1 MSGATNCPET
11 PRQKMIGMMY
21 LVLTAM
27 LALNVS
33 AAILNGYTQVDDS
46 LHATIETMQDSNAET
61 YATFKAALDKNP
73 EKTQEW
79 YDKAMEVKRVSD
91 EFFDYVQTFKDDM
104 VLLADGKKAKKD
116 AKVSEIGKK
125 DDTNIPA
132 QYAIS
137 EGNATVLKEKIN
149 RFREF
154 LIKFTENVPGAT
166 MFHEEMNRTFVT
178 EDGTNAEGDPVTW
191 ENMIFNEM
199 PMCASITILTKL
211 QNDIRHCEGVATRLL
226 LGATDAGDLRVNK
239 FNAYVIPSANYVVKG
254 TKYTAQVILA
264 AIDSTQTPE
273 YYVNGQKLNN
283 KGIYEVVANTVGV
296 QKISGKIGYM
306 DQQGV
311 MQYLPFEREYTVG
324 EPTATISNTDLNIMY
339 RGYDNPFSISV
350 PGVSAHLLQVK
361 CAQASIKQEGN
372 MWVIRP
378 NADSPDQLN
387 IEVYANIG
395 GTPTIM
401 GSQLYRVKNLPRPDA
416 YFEINGVPTEDTR
429 VPRAQLIN
437 PKNRIVASYGADGLV
452 QAKFEITGFQVKLPT
467 GASIQVKGDRFDN
480 KALDAIKKL
489 KQGNTVNLMYIK
501 AKGPDGKEIQL
512 RGLPIELN

>member
-91 EFFDYVQTFKDDM
+91 EFFEYVQTFKDDM

-154 LIKFTENVPGAT
+154 LIKFTESVPGAA

-296 QKISGKIGYM
+296 QKIVGKIGYM

>member
-46 LHATIETMQDSNAET
+46 LHATIDTMQDSNAET

-91 EFFDYVQTFKDDM
+91 EFFDYVQKFKDDM
-104 VLLADGKKAKKD
+104 VLLADGKKAVMN

-132 QYAIS
+132 QYAIN
-137 EGNATVLKEKIN
+137 EGHATELKEKIN
-149 RFREF
+149 RFRNF
-154 LIKFTENVPGAT
+154 LIKFTEEVPGAS

-178 EDGTNAEGDPVTW
+178 DDGKNAEGDPVTW

-211 QNDIRHCEGVATRLL
+211 QNDIRHCEGKAVQQLL
-226 LGATDAGDLRVNK
+226 AATDASDLRVNK
-239 FNAYVIPSANYVVKG
+239 FNAYVIPSSNYVIKG

-296 QKISGKIGYM
+296 QKITGKIGYM
-306 DQQGV
+306 NQQGV

-324 EPTATISNTDLNIMY
+324 EPTATVSNTDLNIVY

-350 PGVSAHLLQVK
+350 PGVSAHLLQVV
-361 CAQASIKQEGN
+361 CNQASIIQKDGL
-372 MWVIRP
+372 WIIRP
-378 NADSPDQLN
+378 TANAPEN
-387 IEVYANIG
+387 MTIEVYANIEG
-395 GTPTIM
+395 SQALM
-401 GSQLYRVKNLPRPDA
+401 GSYIYRVKNLPRPDA

-429 VPRAQLIN
+429 IPRAQLIN
-437 PKNRIVASYGADGLV
+437 PNNKIVASYGADGLV
-452 QAKFEITGFQVKLPT
+452 QAKFEIVSFQVKLPT
-467 GASIQVKGDRFDN
+467 GVSLSVKGDRFDD
-480 KALDAIKKL
+480 KTLAAIKKL
-489 KQGNTVNLMYIK
+489 KQGNMVNLQYIK
-501 AKGPDGKEIQL
+501 AKGPDGKEVQL
-512 RGLPIELN
+512 RSLPIELN

>member
-91 EFFDYVQTFKDDM
+91 EFFEYVQTFKDDM

-149 RFREF
+149 RFRNF

-178 EDGTNAEGDPVTW
+178 EDGMNAEGDPVTW

-296 QKISGKIGYM
+296 QKIVGKIGYM

>member
-33 AAILNGYTQVDDS
+33 ASILNGYTQVDDS
-46 LHATIETMQDSNAET
+46 LHATIETMQESNADT
-61 YATFKAALDKNP
+61 YHKFQAALEKNP

-79 YDKAMEVKRVSD
+79 YNKAMEVKDASD
-91 EFFDYVQTFKDDM
+91 KFFNYVQKFKDEM
-104 VLLADGKKAKKD
+104 VLLADGKNAKQD

-132 QYAIS
+132 QYALN
-137 EGNATVLKEKIN
+137 EGNAKVLKNAIN
-149 RFREF
+149 QYRDLVIDITGDTQAFD
-154 LIKFTENVPGAT
+154 
-166 MFHEEMNRTFVT
+166 EELRRTFVT
-178 EDGTNAEGDPVTW
+178 EDGTNAEGDPVSW
-191 ENMIFNEM
+191 EDMIFNEM

-211 QNDIRHCEGVATRLL
+211 QNDIRHCEGKAVQLL
-226 LGATDAGDLRVNK
+226 LEATDAGDLRVNK

-283 KGIYEVVANTVGV
+283 KGVYEVVANTVGV
-296 QKISGKIGYM
+296 QKITGKIGYL

-350 PGVSAHLLQVK
+350 PGVSAHLLEVK
-361 CAQASIKQEGN
+361 CAQASIKHEGN
-372 MWVIRP
+372 MWIIRP
-378 NADSPDQLN
+378 NANSSDNLE

-467 GASIQVKGDRFDN
+467 GASISVKGDRFDN

>member
-46 LHATIETMQDSNAET
+46 LHATIDTMQDSNAET

-91 EFFDYVQTFKDDM
+91 EFFEYVQKFKDDM
-104 VLLADGKKAKKD
+104 VLLADGKKAVMN

-132 QYAIS
+132 QYAIN
-137 EGNATVLKEKIN
+137 EGHATELKEKIN
-149 RFREF
+149 RFRNF
-154 LIKFTENVPGAT
+154 LIKFTEEVPGAT

-178 EDGTNAEGDPVTW
+178 DDGKNAEGEPVTW

-211 QNDIRHCEGVATRLL
+211 QNDIRHCEGVAARLL

-273 YYVNGQKLNN
+273 YYVNGQKLNS
-283 KGIYEVVANTVGV
+283 KGVYEVVANTVGV
-296 QKISGKIGYM
+296 QKITGKIGYM

-361 CAQASIKQEGN
+361 CAQASIQHDGN
-372 MWVIRP
+372 MWIIRP
-378 NADSPDQLN
+378 SADSPDNLE
-387 IEVYANIG
+387 IEVYATIE
-395 GTPTIM
+395 GTPTLM

-467 GASIQVKGDRFDN
+467 GASISVKGDHFDN

>member
-1 MSGATNCPET
+1 MGGAKNCPET

-46 LHATIETMQDSNAET
+46 LHATIETMQESNIDT
-61 YATFKAALDKNP
+61 YNTFKAALDKNP

-79 YDKAMEVKRVSD
+79 YDKAMEVKRVSN
-91 EFFDYVQTFKDDM
+91 EFFDYVQNFKDDM
-104 VLLADGKKAKKD
+104 VLLADGKKAKKN
-116 AKVSEIGKK
+116 AKVSEIGKQ
-125 DDTNIPA
+125 DDTNIPQ
-132 QYAIS
+132 QYAIN
-137 EGNATVLKEKIN
+137 EGHATELKDKIN
-149 RFREF
+149 RYRDF
-154 LIKFTENVPGAT
+154 LIKITGDNTQAFD
-166 MFHEEMNRTFVT
+166 EELRRTFVT
-178 EDGTNAEGDPVTW
+178 DDGQNAEGETISW

-211 QNDIRHCEGVATRLL
+211 QNDIRHCEGKAVQQLL
-226 LGATDAGDLRVNK
+226 AATDASDLRVNK

-283 KGIYEVVANTVGV
+283 NGIYEVIANTVGV
-296 QKISGKIGYM
+296 QKITGRIGYM

-324 EPTATISNTDLNIMY
+324 EPTATVSNTDLNIMY

-350 PGVSAHLLQVK
+350 PGVSGHLLQVV
-361 CAQASIKQEGN
+361 CDQASIVQKDGL
-372 MWVIRP
+372 WIIRP
-378 NADSPDQLN
+378 SANSPEN
-387 IEVYANIG
+387 MTIEVYANIG
-395 GTPTIM
+395 GSQALM
-401 GSQLYRVKNLPRPDA
+401 GSHIYRVKNLPRPDA

-429 VPRAQLIN
+429 IPRAQLIN

-452 QAKFEITGFQVKLPT
+452 QAKFEIVGFQVKLPT
-467 GASIQVKGDRFDN
+467 GASLSVTGDRFDD
-480 KALDAIKKL
+480 KTLAAIKKL
-489 KQGNTVNLMYIK
+489 KQGNMLNLQYIK

>member
-46 LHATIETMQDSNAET
+46 LHATIDTMQDSNAET

-91 EFFDYVQTFKDDM
+91 EFFEYVQKFKDDM
-104 VLLADGKKAKKD
+104 VLLADGKKAVMN

-132 QYAIS
+132 QYAIN
-137 EGNATVLKEKIN
+137 EGHATELKEKIN
-149 RFREF
+149 RFRNF
-154 LIKFTENVPGAT
+154 LIKFTEEVPGAS

-178 EDGTNAEGDPVTW
+178 DDGKNAEGDLVTW

-273 YYVNGQKLNN
+273 YYVNGQKLNS
-283 KGIYEVVANTVGV
+283 KGVYEVVANTVGV
-296 QKISGKIGYM
+296 QKITGKIGYM
-306 DQQGV
+306 DQHGV

-361 CAQASIKQEGN
+361 CAQASIQHDGN
-372 MWVIRP
+372 MWIIRP
-378 NADSPDQLN
+378 SADSPDNLA
-387 IEVYANIG
+387 IEVYATIE
-395 GTPTIM
+395 GTPTLM

-467 GASIQVKGDRFDN
+467 GASISVKGDHFDN

>member
-33 AAILNGYTQVDDS
+33 ASILNGYTQVDDS
-46 LHATIETMQDSNAET
+46 LHATIETMQESNADT
-61 YATFKAALDKNP
+61 YHKFQAALEKNP

-79 YDKAMEVKRVSD
+79 YNKAMEVKDASD
-91 EFFDYVQTFKDDM
+91 KFFNYVQKFKDEM
-104 VLLADGKKAKKD
+104 VLLADGKNAKQD

-132 QYAIS
+132 QYALN
-137 EGNATVLKEKIN
+137 EGNAKVLKNAIN
-149 RFREF
+149 QYRDLVIDITGDTQAFD
-154 LIKFTENVPGAT
+154 
-166 MFHEEMNRTFVT
+166 EELRRTFVT
-178 EDGTNAEGDPVTW
+178 EDGTNAEGDPVSW
-191 ENMIFNEM
+191 EDMIFNEM

-211 QNDIRHCEGVATRLL
+211 QNDIRHCEGKAVQLL
-226 LGATDAGDLRVNK
+226 LEATDAGDLRVNK

-283 KGIYEVVANTVGV
+283 KGVYEVVANTVGV
-296 QKISGKIGYM
+296 QKITGKIGYL

-350 PGVSAHLLQVK
+350 PGVSAHLLEVK
-361 CAQASIKQEGN
+361 CAQASIKHEGN
-372 MWVIRP
+372 MWIIRP
-378 NADSPDQLN
+378 NANSSDNLE

-467 GASIQVKGDRFDN
+467 GASIQVKGDHFDA

>member
-33 AAILNGYTQVDDS
+33 ASILNGYTQVDDS
-46 LHATIETMQDSNAET
+46 LHATIETMQESNADT

-79 YDKAMEVKRVSD
+79 YDKAMEVKTASD
-91 EFFDYVQTFKDDM
+91 RFFDYVQKFKDDM
-104 VLLADGKKAKKD
+104 VLLADGNKAIKN
-116 AKVSEIGKK
+116 AKVSDIGKK
-125 DDTNIPA
+125 DDTNIPS
-132 QYAIS
+132 QYAIN
-137 EGNATVLKEKIN
+137 EGNAAILKEAIN
-149 RFREF
+149 QYREF
-154 LIKFTENVPGAT
+154 LISVTGDTQAFDAELR
-166 MFHEEMNRTFVT
+166 RTFVT
-178 EDGTNAEGDPVTW
+178 DDGQNAEGETISW
-191 ENMIFNEM
+191 ENMIFHEM
-199 PMCASITILTKL
+199 PMCASITVLTKL
-211 QNDIRHCEGVATRLL
+211 QNDIRHCEGKAVQLL
-226 LGATDAGDLRVNK
+226 LAATDAGDLRVNK

-273 YYVNGQKLNN
+273 YYVNGQKLNSN
-283 KGIYEVVANTVGV
+283 GVYEVIANTVGV
-296 QKISGKIGYM
+296 QKITGKIGYM

-361 CAQASIKQEGN
+361 CAQASIKQQGN
-372 MWVIRP
+372 MWIIRP
-378 NADSPDQLN
+378 NAESSDNLE

-395 GTPTIM
+395 GTAALM
-401 GSQLYRVKNLPRPDA
+401 GSQVYRVKNLPRPDA

-429 VPRAQLIN
+429 IPRSHLIN
-437 PKNRIVASYGADGLV
+437 PKNKIVASYGADGLV

-467 GASIQVKGDRFDN
+467 GASISVKGDHFDN

-489 KQGNTVNLMYIK
+489 KQGNMLNLMYIR
-501 AKGPDGKEIQL
+501 AKGPDGKEVQL
-512 RGLPIELN
+512 RGLSIELN

>member
-91 EFFDYVQTFKDDM
+91 EFFEYVQTFKDDM

-154 LIKFTENVPGAT
+154 LIKFTESVPGAT

-296 QKISGKIGYM
+296 QKIVGKIGYM

>member
-91 EFFDYVQTFKDDM
+91 EFFEYVQKFKDDM
-104 VLLADGKKAKKD
+104 VLLADGKKAVMN

-132 QYAIS
+132 QYAIN
-137 EGNATVLKEKIN
+137 EGHATELKEKIN
-149 RFREF
+149 RFRNF
-154 LIKFTENVPGAT
+154 LIKFTEEAPGAT
-166 MFHEEMNRTFVT
+166 VFHEEMNRTFVT
-178 EDGTNAEGDPVTW
+178 DDGENAEGEPVTW

-273 YYVNGQKLNN
+273 YYVNGQKLNS
-283 KGIYEVVANTVGV
+283 KGVYEVVANTVGV
-296 QKISGKIGYM
+296 QKITGKIGYM

-361 CAQASIKQEGN
+361 CAQATIQHDGN
-372 MWVIRP
+372 MWIIRP
-378 NADSPDQLN
+378 SADSPDNLE
-387 IEVYANIG
+387 IEVYATIE
-395 GTPTIM
+395 GTPTLM

-467 GASIQVKGDRFDN
+467 GASISVKGDHFDN

>member
-91 EFFDYVQTFKDDM
+91 EFFEYVQTFKDDM

-154 LIKFTENVPGAT
+154 LIKFTESVPGAT

-296 QKISGKIGYM
+296 QKIVGKIGYM

-378 NADSPDQLN
+378 NADSPDQLE

-467 GASIQVKGDRFDN
+467 GASIQVRGDRFDN

>member
-33 AAILNGYTQVDDS
+33 ASILNGYTQVDDS
-46 LHATIETMQDSNAET
+46 LHATIETMQESNADL

-79 YDKAMEVKRVSD
+79 YDKAMEVKDASD
-91 EFFDYVQTFKDDM
+91 KFFTYVQKFKDEM
-104 VLLADGKKAKKD
+104 VLLADGKNAKQD

-132 QYAIS
+132 QYALN
-137 EGNATVLKEKIN
+137 EGNALVLKDAIN
-149 RFREF
+149 QFREL
-154 LIKFTENVPGAT
+154 LIELTGDSQAFDAELR
-166 MFHEEMNRTFVT
+166 RTFVT
-178 EDGTNAEGDPVTW
+178 DDGANAEGEPVSW
-191 ENMIFNEM
+191 ENMIFHEM

-211 QNDIRHCEGVATRLL
+211 QNDIRHCEGKAVQLL
-226 LGATDAGDLRVNK
+226 FEATDAGDLRVNK

-283 KGIYEVVANTVGV
+283 NGVYEVIANTVGV

-350 PGVSAHLLQVK
+350 PGVSAHLLEVK
-361 CAQASIKQEGN
+361 CAQASIKHEGN
-372 MWVIRP
+372 MWIIRP
-378 NADSPDQLN
+378 NANSSDNLE

-467 GASIQVKGDRFDN
+467 GASIQVKGDHFDA

>member
-1 MSGATNCPET
+1 MGGATNCPET

-33 AAILNGYTQVDDS
+33 ASILNGYTQVDDS
-46 LHATIETMQDSNAET
+46 LHATIETMQESNADT

-79 YDKAMEVKRVSD
+79 YDKAMEVKNASD
-91 EFFDYVQTFKDDM
+91 MFFNYVQKFKDDM
-104 VLLADGKKAKKD
+104 VLLADGKNAKMN

-125 DDTNIPA
+125 DDTNIPS
-132 QYAIS
+132 QYAIN
-137 EGNATVLKEKIN
+137 EGNAAVLKDAIN
-149 RFREF
+149 QFREF
-154 LIKFTENVPGAT
+154 LIDITGDTQAFD
-166 MFHEEMNRTFVT
+166 EELRRTFVT
-178 EDGTNAEGDPVTW
+178 DDGQNAEGETISW

-199 PMCASITILTKL
+199 PMCATITILTKL
-211 QNDIRHCEGVATRLL
+211 QNDIRHCEGKAVQLL
-226 LGATDAGDLRVNK
+226 LAATDAGDLRVNK

-273 YYVNGQKLNN
+273 YYVNGQKLDN
-283 KGIYEVVANTVGV
+283 KGIYEVIANTVGV

-339 RGYDNPFSISV
+339 RGYANPFSISV
-350 PGVSAHLLQVK
+350 PGVSAHLLQVSCK
-361 CAQASIKQEGN
+361 QASVEQKDG
-372 MWVIRP
+372 MWIIIP
-378 NADSPDQLN
+378 NTNSPDNLE

-395 GTPTIM
+395 GTMALM
-401 GSQLYRVKNLPRPDA
+401 GSQMYRVKPLPRPDA
-416 YFEINGVPTEDTR
+416 YFEINGVPTEETR
-429 VPRAQLIN
+429 LPRAQLIN
-437 PKNRIVASYGADGLV
+437 PKNKIVASYGPDGLV

-467 GASIQVKGDRFDN
+467 GASISVKGDRFDA
-480 KALDAIKKL
+480 KSLDAIKKL
-489 KQGNTVNLMYIK
+489 KQGNMLNLMYIK
-501 AKGPDGKEIQL
+501 AKGPDGKEVQL
-512 RGLPIELN
+512 RGLSIELN

>member
-33 AAILNGYTQVDDS
+33 ASILNGYTQVDDS
-46 LHATIETMQDSNAET
+46 LHATIETMQESNADT
-61 YATFKAALDKNP
+61 YHKFQAALEKNP

-79 YDKAMEVKRVSD
+79 YNKAMEVKDASD
-91 EFFDYVQTFKDDM
+91 KFFNYVQKFKDEM
-104 VLLADGKKAKKD
+104 VLLADGKNAKQD

-132 QYAIS
+132 QYALN
-137 EGNATVLKEKIN
+137 EGNAKVLKNAIN
-149 RFREF
+149 QYRDLVIDITGDTQAFD
-154 LIKFTENVPGAT
+154 
-166 MFHEEMNRTFVT
+166 EELRRTFVT
-178 EDGTNAEGDPVTW
+178 EDGTNAEGDPVSW
-191 ENMIFNEM
+191 EDMIFNEM

-211 QNDIRHCEGVATRLL
+211 QNDIRHCEGKAVQLL
-226 LGATDAGDLRVNK
+226 LEATDAGDLRVNK

-283 KGIYEVVANTVGV
+283 KGVYEVVANTVGV

-350 PGVSAHLLQVK
+350 PGVSAHLLEVK

-372 MWVIRP
+372 MWIIRP
-378 NADSPDQLN
+378 NANSSDNLE

-467 GASIQVKGDRFDN
+467 GASIQVRGDRFDN

>member
-33 AAILNGYTQVDDS
+33 ASILNGYTQVDDS
-46 LHATIETMQDSNAET
+46 LHATIETMQESNADL

-79 YDKAMEVKRVSD
+79 YDKAMEVKDASD
-91 EFFDYVQTFKDDM
+91 KFFTYVQKFKDEM
-104 VLLADGKKAKKD
+104 VLLADGKNAKQD

-132 QYAIS
+132 QYALN
-137 EGNATVLKEKIN
+137 EGNAKVLKNAIN
-149 RFREF
+149 QYRDLVIDITGDTQAFD
-154 LIKFTENVPGAT
+154 
-166 MFHEEMNRTFVT
+166 EELRRTFVT
-178 EDGTNAEGDPVTW
+178 EDGTNAEGDPISW
-191 ENMIFNEM
+191 EDMIFNEM

-211 QNDIRHCEGVATRLL
+211 QNDIRHCEGKAVQLL
-226 LGATDAGDLRVNK
+226 LEATDAGDLRVNK

-283 KGIYEVVANTVGV
+283 KGVYEVVANTVGV
-296 QKISGKIGYM
+296 QKITGKIGYL

-350 PGVSAHLLQVK
+350 PGVSAHLLEVK
-361 CAQASIKQEGN
+361 CAQASIKHEGN
-372 MWVIRP
+372 MWIIRP
-378 NADSPDQLN
+378 NANSSDNLE

-467 GASIQVKGDRFDN
+467 GASISVKGDRFDN

>member
-33 AAILNGYTQVDDS
+33 ASILNGYTQVDDS
-46 LHATIETMQDSNAET
+46 LHATIETMQESNADT
-61 YATFKAALDKNP
+61 YHKFQAALEKNP

-79 YDKAMEVKRVSD
+79 YNKAMEVKDASD
-91 EFFDYVQTFKDDM
+91 KFFNYVQKFKDEM
-104 VLLADGKKAKKD
+104 VLLADGKNAKQD

-132 QYAIS
+132 QYALN
-137 EGNATVLKEKIN
+137 EGNAKVLKNAIN
-149 RFREF
+149 QYRDLVIDITGDTQAFD
-154 LIKFTENVPGAT
+154 
-166 MFHEEMNRTFVT
+166 EELRRTFVT
-178 EDGTNAEGDPVTW
+178 EDGTNAEGDPVSW
-191 ENMIFNEM
+191 EDMIFNEM

-211 QNDIRHCEGVATRLL
+211 QNDIRHCEGKAVQLL
-226 LGATDAGDLRVNK
+226 LEATDAGDLRVNK

-283 KGIYEVVANTVGV
+283 KGVYEVVANTVGV
-296 QKISGKIGYM
+296 QKITGKIGYL

-350 PGVSAHLLQVK
+350 PGVSAHLLEVK
-361 CAQASIKQEGN
+361 CAQASIKHEGN
-372 MWVIRP
+372 MWIIRP
-378 NADSPDQLN
+378 NANSSDNLE

-467 GASIQVKGDRFDN
+467 GASIQVRGDRFDN

>member
-1 MSGATNCPET
+1 
-11 PRQKMIGMMY
+11 MY

-33 AAILNGYTQVDDS
+33 ASILNGYTQVDDS
-46 LHATIETMQDSNAET
+46 LHATIETMQESNADT

-79 YDKAMEVKRVSD
+79 YDKAMEVKNASD
-91 EFFDYVQTFKDDM
+91 MFFNYVQKFKDDM
-104 VLLADGKKAKKD
+104 VLLADGKNAKMN

-125 DDTNIPA
+125 DDTNIPS
-132 QYAIS
+132 QYAIN
-137 EGNATVLKEKIN
+137 EGNAAVLKDAIN
-149 RFREF
+149 QFREF
-154 LIKFTENVPGAT
+154 LIDITGDTQAFD
-166 MFHEEMNRTFVT
+166 EELRRTFVT
-178 EDGTNAEGDPVTW
+178 DDGQNAEGETISW

-199 PMCASITILTKL
+199 PMCATITILTKL
-211 QNDIRHCEGVATRLL
+211 QNDIRHCEGKAVQLL
-226 LGATDAGDLRVNK
+226 LAATDAGDLRVNK

-273 YYVNGQKLNN
+273 YYVNGQKLDN
-283 KGIYEVVANTVGV
+283 KGIYEVIANTVGV

-339 RGYDNPFSISV
+339 RGYANPFSISV
-350 PGVSAHLLQVK
+350 PGVSAHLLQVSCK
-361 CAQASIKQEGN
+361 QASVEQKDG
-372 MWVIRP
+372 MWIIIP
-378 NADSPDQLN
+378 NTNSPDNLE

-395 GTPTIM
+395 GTMALM
-401 GSQLYRVKNLPRPDA
+401 GSQMYRVKPLPRPDA
-416 YFEINGVPTEDTR
+416 YFEINGVPTEETR
-429 VPRAQLIN
+429 LPRAQLIN
-437 PKNRIVASYGADGLV
+437 PKNKIVASYGPDGLV

-467 GASIQVKGDRFDN
+467 GASISVKGDRFDA
-480 KALDAIKKL
+480 KSLDAIKKL
-489 KQGNTVNLMYIK
+489 KQGNMLNLMYIK
-501 AKGPDGKEIQL
+501 AKGPDGKEVQL
-512 RGLPIELN
+512 RGLSIELN

>member
-33 AAILNGYTQVDDS
+33 ASILNGYTQVDES
-46 LHATIETMQDSNAET
+46 LHATIETMQESNADT

-79 YDKAMEVKRVSD
+79 YDKAMEVKTASD
-91 EFFDYVQTFKDDM
+91 RFFDYVQKFKDDM
-104 VLLADGKKAKKD
+104 VLLADGNKAIKN
-116 AKVSEIGKK
+116 AKVSDIGKK
-125 DDTNIPA
+125 DDTNIPS
-132 QYAIS
+132 QYAIN
-137 EGNATVLKEKIN
+137 EGHAAILKEAIN
-149 RFREF
+149 QYREF
-154 LIKFTENVPGAT
+154 LISVTGDTQAFDAELR
-166 MFHEEMNRTFVT
+166 RTFVT
-178 EDGTNAEGDPVTW
+178 DDGQNAEGETISW
-191 ENMIFNEM
+191 ENMIFHEM
-199 PMCASITILTKL
+199 PMCASITVLTKL
-211 QNDIRHCEGVATRLL
+211 QNDIRHCEGKAVQLL
-226 LGATDAGDLRVNK
+226 LAATDAGDLRVNK

-273 YYVNGQKLNN
+273 YYVNGQKLNSN
-283 KGIYEVVANTVGV
+283 GVYEVIANTVGV
-296 QKISGKIGYM
+296 QKIIGKIGYM

-361 CAQASIKQEGN
+361 CAQASIKQQGN
-372 MWVIRP
+372 MWIIRP
-378 NADSPDQLN
+378 NAESSDNLE

-395 GTPTIM
+395 GTAALM
-401 GSQLYRVKNLPRPDA
+401 GSQVYRVKNLPRPDA

-429 VPRAQLIN
+429 IPRSHLIN
-437 PKNRIVASYGADGLV
+437 PKNKIVASYGADGLV

-467 GASIQVKGDRFDN
+467 GASISVKGDHFDN

-489 KQGNTVNLMYIK
+489 KQGNMLNLMYIR
-501 AKGPDGKEIQL
+501 AKGPDGKEVQL
-512 RGLPIELN
+512 RGLSIELN

>member
-33 AAILNGYTQVDDS
+33 ASILNGYTQVDDS
-46 LHATIETMQDSNAET
+46 LHATIETMQESNADT
-61 YATFKAALDKNP
+61 YQKFQAALEKNP

-79 YDKAMEVKRVSD
+79 YNKAMEVKDASD
-91 EFFDYVQTFKDDM
+91 KFFNYVQKFKDEM
-104 VLLADGKKAKKD
+104 VLLADGKNAKVN

-132 QYAIS
+132 QYALN
-137 EGNATVLKEKIN
+137 EKNAEVLKSAIN
-149 RFREF
+149 QYRDL
-154 LIKFTENVPGAT
+154 LIEITGDTQAFD
-166 MFHEEMNRTFVT
+166 EELRRTFVT
-178 EDGTNAEGDPVTW
+178 DDGKNAEGEPVSW
-191 ENMIFNEM
+191 EDMIFNEM

-211 QNDIRHCEGVATRLL
+211 QNDIRHCEGKAVQLL
-226 LGATDAGDLRVNK
+226 LEATDAGDLRVNK

-264 AIDSTQTPE
+264 AVDSTQTPE
-273 YYVNGQKLNN
+273 YYVNGQKLDK
-283 KGIYEVVANTVGV
+283 KGIYEVIANTVGV

-324 EPTATISNTDLNIMY
+324 EPAATISNTDLNIMY

-350 PGVSAHLLQVK
+350 PGVSAHLLEVK
-361 CAQASIKQEGN
+361 CAQASIKHEGN
-372 MWVIRP
+372 MWIIRP
-378 NADSPDQLN
+378 NANSSDNLE

-395 GTPTIM
+395 GTAALM
-401 GSQLYRVKNLPRPDA
+401 GSQVYRVKNLPRPDA
-416 YFEINGVPTEDTR
+416 YFEINGVPTEETR
-429 VPRAQLIN
+429 VARAQLIN

-480 KALDAIKKL
+480 KALEAIKKL
-489 KQGNTVNLMYIK
+489 KQGNMLNLMYIK
-501 AKGPDGKEIQL
+501 AKGPDGKEVQL
-512 RGLPIELN
+512 RGLSIELN

>member
-91 EFFDYVQTFKDDM
+91 EFFDYVQKFKDDM
-104 VLLADGKKAKKD
+104 VLLADGKKAVMN

-132 QYAIS
+132 QYAIN
-137 EGNATVLKEKIN
+137 EGHATELKEKIN
-149 RFREF
+149 RFRNF
-154 LIKFTENVPGAT
+154 LIKFTEEVPGAT

-178 EDGTNAEGDPVTW
+178 DDGKNAEGDPVTW

-273 YYVNGQKLNN
+273 YYVNGQKLNS
-283 KGIYEVVANTVGV
+283 KGVYEVVANTVGV
-296 QKISGKIGYM
+296 QKITGKIGYM

-361 CAQASIKQEGN
+361 CAQASIQHDGN
-372 MWVIRP
+372 MWIIRP
-378 NADSPDQLN
+378 SADSPDNLE
-387 IEVYANIG
+387 IEVYATIE
-395 GTPTIM
+395 GTPTLM

-467 GASIQVKGDRFDN
+467 GASISVKGDHFDN